1 MERPRNAKLLA
12 CRRSDDKERIA
23 RTGAGG
29 QGCTIKLI
37 LQKFK
42 YITLCDSAVDTSLSL
57 QRPDTTP
64 IVPGWPAPGAWETLV
79 RLWNRL
85 RHLRNDLDAARNDL
99 DAMVMP
105 GTVWATLPALSHA
118 RMAEQEG
125 HEAKR
130 IGYENAVRKRQETAQ
145 IIGSQ
150 RDAFR
155 ASLADIRQAVRET
168 GHLRGWDATYTD
180 QKALDAVGEALMP
193 VGRTLIADGNLN
205 DARAFLEEHAPALGA
220 NRLRA
225 LQNAIKSEQRRRD
238 AEAEAN
244 RNKENYEREA
254 YAVS

>member
-1 MERPRNAKLLA
+1 MNATQ
-12 CRRSDDKERIA
+12 A
-23 RTGAGG
+23 RLFGM
-29 QGCTIKLI
+29 
-37 LQKFK
+37 
-42 YITLCDSAVDTSLSL
+42 LCDKADAQLFSWAGSKQRREEQVWQTSQLQGRMEEASSRAAAMFSLGDT
-57 QRPDTTP
+57 
-64 IVPGWPAPGAWETLV
+64 
-79 RLWNRL
+79 
-85 RHLRNDLDAARNDL
+85 
-99 DAMVMP
+99 
-105 GTVWATLPALSHA
+105 
-118 RMAEQEG
+118 
-125 HEAKR
+125 
-130 IGYENAVRKRQETAQ
+130 
-145 IIGSQ
+145 
-150 RDAFR
+150 DAFR